1 MGRDRGRYI
10 IGSQGCRKPEDRP
23 TISTDSAARKEE
35 KDTKESRVLNTF
47 LKPFYISPQGPKNCQ
62 ESRKVLANK
71 KEILYYSGCGPSNFN
86 PSL

>member
-10 IGSQGCRKPEDRP
+10 TGSQGCRKPEDRP

-47 LKPFYISPQGPKNCQ
+47 LNLFTYPHRGQRTAKRAEKF
-62 ESRKVLANK
+62 L
-71 KEILYYSGCGPSNFN
+71 
-86 PSL
+86 